1 MDIFVDILTRWL
13 YNLKKCL
20 GDLLMKKH
28 DLGEF
33 HNTNQYNDFSEY
45 KPFRAEQYYSQEAA
59 KPPQE
64 AGSYDESYNNEGV
77 KATKNTE
84 SESTDV
90 KELQKQYDKI
100 NSSNSSESGEPT
112 SSTSGA
118 NSTQGANTTSATS
131 TTSASGA
138 TTSASTATGG
148 AAATVGGATAAAAI
162 VIVSAVI
169 TGGFITDFNSHIG
182 NDVGMDYVSISVSMD
197 ELLSQADKS
206 YDLKAGNFSIEL
218 TEGDYS
224 RKIQLED
231 GKHCYLITGL
241 QPAKTYTYNL
251 ICNNPPLGVN
261 SNCYSST
268 FTTLGTA
275 EPKGVYDELNS
286 YVTYDEATQSATVGY
301 SIYLSDYEGVYDN
314 YTFYICSTEQ
324 TDVFNVNHV
333 IYTDQSLGEDNYF
346 KGEAVGV
353 TYNELYLYVV
363 GENVGEDSVERAELF
378 SLELTL
384 QLPEEWQ
391 TAKNPAFEIDE
402 GAEDITLQPDSIYI
416 SGRLT
421 DFNQN
426 FTYYAYVTQY
436 GKEGT
441 ALIERQ
447 EVGLISD
454 PENMTYSI
462 NGEAYFGVNKFKY
475 VIYTYDES
483 ENEIVVYD
491 SGEKQFTVNQGFGAT
506 YTKVEPSDATIEYT
520 SSGVTITANTG
531 FASEY
536 GNYEYK
542 LVVTNSSG
550 KVFGQYQGTGKAVFE
565 ITDFADLDEINF
577 TYYDIGQ
584 FADGEVEFAS
594 HPTEGVAFCMPAIT
608 LDSEYGFDG
617 QNFTL
622 SYFCDMIYDYT
633 SASMDIEVTTAD
645 GTPYTKHVDSVSEK
659 GIITLDNIQGQ
670 PGNVTVKATLN
681 FNDYQSD
688 GAVHSL
694 ELAQAEYAMNYS
706 FEVSK
711 VVADVSGFSTEA
723 MAVTLNFNS
732 LLPNGYKIKI
742 TDEANSIDL
751 TSDLTNEYSIS
762 DLAMD
767 TEYNL
772 TVQVTDA
779 DGNAWGAPKTVNI
792 SKTAAEAEYTSPTM
806 SSPNPGDAV
815 VTYNDDGTINIYR
828 QMIPD
833 AYGRDTV
840 SDDERVYY
848 NAYIYAGYY
857 DAEYNFTQTQA
868 FDVIGRGKYAA
879 IENIPKDNYIFT
891 YYKMFDYNGVSYV
904 MYGEMPSGSVETVY
918 DCGTAVA
925 TVANGQTTININI
938 SQYGK
943 LANKILVN
951 GTEYTYTTYTDE
963 KETNPTLVIEGEIDV
978 TEVTIFFTSQG
989 GNYDTYSASGEITMK
1004 GSKYGEYTVT
1014 VSAVEA

>member
-1 MDIFVDILTRWL
+1 
-13 YNLKKCL
+13 
-20 GDLLMKKH
+20 MKKH

-33 HNTNQYNDFSEY
+33 HNINQYNEFSEY

-64 AGSYDESYNNEGV
+64 AGSYDESFNNEGV

-206 YDLKAGNFSIEL
+206 YDLKSGNFSIEL

-301 SIYLSDYEGVYDN
+301 SVYLSDYEGGYDN

-324 TDVFNVNHV
+324 TDAYNVNHV
-333 IYTDQSLGEDNYF
+333 IYADETLGEDNYF

-363 GENVGEDSVERAELF
+363 GENAGEDSVERAELF

-391 TAKNPAFEIDE
+391 AAKNPAFEIDE

-421 DFNQN
+421 NFNQN
-426 FTYYAYVTQY
+426 FTYYAYVNQY

-447 EVGLISD
+447 EVGLTTD

-483 ENEIVVYD
+483 ENEIVFYD

-506 YTKVEPSDATIEYT
+506 YNIVQPSDATIEYT

-536 GNYEYK
+536 NNYEYK
-542 LVVTNSSG
+542 LVVTNSAG
-550 KVFGQYQGTGKAVFE
+550 QVFGQYQGTGVAVFE

-584 FADGEVEFAS
+584 FTDGEVEFAS
-594 HPTEGVAFCMPAIT
+594 HTTEGVA
-608 LDSEYGFDG
+608 
-617 QNFTL
+617 
-622 SYFCDMIYDYT
+622 
-633 SASMDIEVTTAD
+633 V
-645 GTPYTKHVDSVSEK
+645 
-659 GIITLDNIQGQ
+659 
-670 PGNVTVKATLN
+670 
-681 FNDYQSD
+681 
-688 GAVHSL
+688 
-694 ELAQAEYAMNYS
+694 

-751 TSDLTNEYSIS
+751 TADLTNEYSLS
-762 DLAMD
+762 DLVMD

-792 SKTAAEAEYTSPTM
+792 SKTAAEAEYTYPTM

-833 AYGRDTV
+833 VFGRDTI

-848 NAYIYAGYY
+848 NAFIQGYY
-857 DAEYNFTQTQA
+857 LDGNVAVETEGY
-868 FDVIGRGKYAA
+868 DVIGRGKYAV
-879 IENIPKDNYIFT
+879 IENIPKQNYTFI
-891 YYKMFDYNGVSYV
+891 YYTMFNYNGVSYV
-904 MYGEMPSGSVETVY
+904 MSGEMPSGTVETVY

-943 LANKILVN
+943 LENKIIVN

-963 KETNPTLVIEGEIDV
+963 SKTNPTLVIEGEIDV

-1004 GSKYGEYTVT
+1004 GSKYGEYTIT